1 MIRTRKAR
9 WSAGIVLGAAT
20 LITPLAALSSPA
32 SAAQA
37 NPGFS
42 SLVGSVN
49 PTTDLIT
56 GGYNSPAMQVEV
68 ALTPRNEAGMNNLL
82 DELYTQGS
90 PQYHKW
96 LADGVFNARYAP
108 TLAAQH
114 AVASY
119 LTASGLTVEPSGS
132 PFLIRAEGSSSMVS
146 FAFRTTLSTYRDPH
160 GTSYFANST
169 PVFLPTS
176 IAGSSLGVIGLTN
189 TVVEHQMLAKP
200 TAGRFNQTR
209 TPLETKKMSLGG
221 NSSCETS
228 YPTAQQLFA
237 GSFPFGYGGGPG
249 CSGLTPSQTNSIY
262 GAPSV
267 GPRGEGKGVNVGVF
281 ELSAYQHSDINTW
294 AHQFYGPG
302 YTPPLV
308 DVNVDGGPLAPVCPV
323 GDTCPPSFNGYAGDI
338 EVDADIEASL
348 AVSPDMNSLVVYNA
362 PNDFTGQTE
371 LDEYAAIAQ
380 ANQVSTLSSSWAV
393 CENDVTASYVQ
404 AENVIFEKM
413 ASQGQSVFGAEG
425 DTGAFS
431 CIRSDGT
438 TIVNVLD
445 PPSQPWVTS
454 VGGTSLESFNP
465 GSNPRPGYPSTL
477 GPFGSET
484 VWNVDDLCSNQGP
497 SASNDNQGGFFWCAA
512 TGAGGGGSSQWW
524 GRPSWQRGPGVN
536 NKYTTYGNGSTQ
548 CALAATGT
556 PCREDPDVSMNADEY
571 TPYAEY
577 CTGNVNTPNSVC
589 AGLGSIENV
598 PGWFGIGG
606 TSLSS
611 PLWAAIIADRDSYQG
626 HRTGNAA
633 AMLYNL
639 YNIDPGNY
647 FHDITGLATNVNN
660 NGLFPTTPFY
670 DEATGMGT
678 PRMAGLITQSG

>member
-20 LITPLAALSSPA
+20 LITPFAALSSPA
-32 SAAQA
+32 SAAPTNTA
-37 NPGFS
+37 GFS
-42 SLVGSVN
+42 ALADSVN
-49 PTTDLIT
+49 PTTDTIT
-56 GGYNSPAMQVEV
+56 GAYSSRAMQVEV
-68 ALTPRNEAGMNNLL
+68 ALTPRDAAGLNTLL
-82 DELYTQGS
+82 DELYTKGS

-96 LADGVFNARYAP
+96 LAEGVFNARYAP
-108 TLAAQH
+108 TLASQD

-119 LTASGLTVEPSGS
+119 LSASGLHVESSGS
-132 PFLIRAEGSSSMVS
+132 PFLVRAEGSSSVVS
-146 FAFRTTLSTYRDPH
+146 NAFRTTLSTYKDSH
-160 GTSYFANST
+160 GAKYFANST
-169 PVFLPTS
+169 PVEMPTS
-176 IAGSSLGVIGLTN
+176 LVGSSLGVIGLTN
-189 TVVEHQMLAKP
+189 TVVQHQMLQLP
-200 TAGRFNQTR
+200 RFNNTR
-209 TPLETKKMSLGG
+209 TPLDTKKAAVGS

-228 YPTAQQLFA
+228 YPTAAQLFA
-237 GSFPFGYGGGPG
+237 GAFPFGYGGGPG
-249 CSGLTPSQTNSIY
+249 CAGLTPSQTNSIY
-262 GAPSV
+262 GAPNV
-267 GPRGEGKGVNVGVF
+267 GPRGKGAGVNVGLF
-281 ELSAYQHSDINTW
+281 ELSLYQKSDIDTW

-302 YTPPLV
+302 YNPPLV
-308 DVNVDGGPLAPVCPV
+308 NVNVDGGPGAGMMCPV
-323 GDTCPPSFNGYAGDI
+323 GDTCPPDFNYYAGDI

-348 AVSPDMNSLVVYNA
+348 SVAPDMSSLVVYNA

-371 LDEYAAIAQ
+371 LDEYTAIAQ
-380 ANQVSTLSSSWAV
+380 ADQVSTLSSSWAV
-393 CENDVTASYVQ
+393 CENDVTKSYVE
-404 AENVIFEKM
+404 AENVVFEKM

-425 DTGAFS
+425 DTGAFA

-445 PPSQPWVTS
+445 PPSQPYVTS

-465 GSNPRPGYPSTL
+465 GSDPNPGYPQFV

-484 VWNVDDLCSNQGP
+484 VWNVDDLCSEQGP
-497 SASNDNQGGFFWCAA
+497 NASNDEQGGLFWCAA
-512 TGAGGGGSSQWW
+512 TGAGGGGASQWW
-524 GRPSWQRGPGVN
+524 GRPSWQKGPGVN
-536 NKYTTYGNGSTQ
+536 NPYTTYANGSTH
-548 CALAATGT
+548 CALAAAGT

-577 CTGNVNTPNSVC
+577 CTGNSSTPFSVC
-589 AGLGSIENV
+589 AGLGDIENV

-633 AMLYNL
+633 AMLYGL
-639 YNIDPGNY
+639 YNSDPGNY

-660 NGLFPTTPFY
+660 NGLFPTTPFF

-678 PRMAGLITQSG
+678 PKMAGLITQSG